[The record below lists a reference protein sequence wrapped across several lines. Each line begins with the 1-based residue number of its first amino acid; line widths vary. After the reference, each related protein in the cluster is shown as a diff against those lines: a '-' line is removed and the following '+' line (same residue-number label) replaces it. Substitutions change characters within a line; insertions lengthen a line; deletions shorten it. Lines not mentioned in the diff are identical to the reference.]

1 MNIVITGCSSG
12 IGSELVKILTKSH
25 KVYGL
30 SRNSYKLD
38 KLKSSLNKPKNF
50 HFYPGDVV
58 TIDTKIINEWITDSH
73 VDLLINNAGILI
85 NKSFV
90 NIKYSDYKSVM
101 DVNFWGA
108 FNVTQLLL
116 EKLSGAKGSVINISS
131 MGGVNFTSKY
141 PGLSLYSSSKAA
153 LSVLTECLSEE
164 LKDNNIRVN
173 AFALGAVQTEMLSEA
188 FPGYNSETSAHQM
201 ASFIVNFIN
210 SSNNLVNG
218 QVFRVANSNP

>member
-1 MNIVITGCSSG
+1 
-12 IGSELVKILTKSH
+12 
-25 KVYGL
+25 
-30 SRNSYKLD
+30 
-38 KLKSSLNKPKNF
+38 
-50 HFYPGDVV
+50 
-58 TIDTKIINEWITDSH
+58 
-73 VDLLINNAGILI
+73 
-85 NKSFV
+85 
-90 NIKYSDYKSVM
+90 
-101 DVNFWGA
+101 
-108 FNVTQLLL
+108 
-116 EKLSGAKGSVINISS
+116 

-141 PGLSLYSSSKAA
+141 PGLSLYSSSKGA